1 MSQIEIQDWVI
12 EAALTAYMNAWNE
25 SVTKRER
32 CLTDWNDDQ
41 IDHAR
46 EGVKAALRAAL
57 EGWLVAVGVRYRVAP
72 NDASRARP
80 WEGAGIVAE
89 WNRSLPNSS
98 ETLQYQPLYTFR
110 KEPAA

>member
-1 MSQIEIQDWVI
+1 MSQIEIPDWVARKVLAGYLR
-12 EAALTAYMNAWNE
+12 EWDDCSE
-25 SVTKRER
+25 SNKQDLAKIMAE
-32 CLTDWNDDQ
+32 
-41 IDHAR
+41 
-46 EGVKAALRAAL
+46 ALRAAL
-57 EGWLVAVGVRYRVAP
+57 EGWVVPVGVRYRVAP

-98 ETLQYQPLYTFR
+98 ETLQYQPLYTIR